1 MKRMLRGMAIALAL
15 LLMCAPA
22 MAEMQRGSTGDMVYY
37 LQELLFESG
46 WLFEEPDGVFGKN
59 TEQAVRDYEAYA
71 GLPVDGVADSEML
84 ATLEEDWFA
93 LMVELGQI
101 EFYDGDDGAMADGRY
116 PDHCYHFDVYDGC
129 STVNYCEIHAN
140 LSERT
145 GSLLATGEE
154 ADARQAYELWRA
166 EVIRMY
172 DEWLARSDEAGKA
185 DIVASRALLL
195 SGLEAQL
202 RAVSDCYETVVS
214 DAYRYMEIAMREQ
227 AVWLCAML
235 GGMADASVQ

>member
-1 MKRMLRGMAIALAL
+1 MKRLFRGMAIVLAM

-22 MAEMQRGSTGDMVYY
+22 MAEMQRGSTGDLVYY
-37 LQELLFESG
+37 LQELLFETG

-71 GLPVDGVADSEML
+71 GLPVDGVADGEMM

-101 EFYDGDDGAMADGRY
+101 DFYDNGDGAMADGRY
-116 PDHCYHFDVYDGC
+116 PDHCIHYDVSDGY
-129 STVNYCEIHAN
+129 SGIDYCENHAN
-140 LSERT
+140 LSELS

-154 ADARQAYELWRA
+154 ADARQAFELWRA

-172 DEWLARSDEAGKA
+172 DEWLARADDAGKA

-195 SGLEAQL
+195 SGMEAQL
-202 RAVSDCYETVVS
+202 RAVSDCYETVGA
-214 DAYRYMEIAMREQ
+214 DAYRYMETAMREQ
-227 AVWLCAML
+227 AVWLCAMI
-235 GGMADASVQ
+235 GGMADASAQ